1 METMR
6 IDSGIIKGMVIGEP
20 GKELHV
26 YRGIPYAAPP
36 VHELRWKPPQ
46 PVRPWPGVRDCTAFS
61 PFPPQGTLIP
71 PDAPPRTNASP
82 PPRPE
87 MPQSEDCL
95 YLNVLTPA
103 RNPTERLPVMVWLH
117 GGGFAMGSGNE
128 ALCNFHRLPQHGV
141 VLVTV
146 NGRLGPLGLLAHP
159 ALTAESPNIASGNY
173 LFLDLIAALQWVQR
187 NIASFGGNP
196 DNVTIFGESGGG
208 AKVLSLMA
216 SPLAKG
222 LFHKVIAESGSPD
235 GKPLTE
241 LETVGE
247 QFFTRLGIAGE
258 KNPLAEVRAMPW
270 ERIIETDA
278 EMVYERNIVGRGG
291 LWDLAVDG
299 WFVEEFPLDLFRV
312 GKYHAL
318 PMILLANLG
327 ELTTKAGAYLLPHY
341 TVELLGAVKTGV
353 PARAVVFDQLPG
365 SWRAEGCFS
374 FHALELGYVFGD
386 WDDTTGFWNSIYSMA
401 GPAGAKSRDPG
412 LSETDRRV
420 SELMMRMWTQFARTG
435 SPDGNDIPFV
445 WPAWDEPEE
454 KFLYINEDAR
464 VLSGFS
470 RVTEP
475 GTIHPGS

>member
-1 METMR
+1 
-6 IDSGIIKGMVIGEP
+6 
-20 GKELHV
+20 
-26 YRGIPYAAPP
+26 
-36 VHELRWKPPQ
+36 
-46 PVRPWPGVRDCTAFS
+46 
-61 PFPPQGTLIP
+61 
-71 PDAPPRTNASP
+71 
-82 PPRPE
+82 
-87 MPQSEDCL
+87 
-95 YLNVLTPA
+95 
-103 RNPTERLPVMVWLH
+103 
-117 GGGFAMGSGNE
+117 
-128 ALCNFHRLPQHGV
+128 

-159 ALTAESPNIASGNY
+159 TLTAESPNNASGNY
-173 LFLDLIAALQWVQR
+173 LFLDLITALQWVQR

-235 GKPLTE
+235 GKPLAE

-258 KNPLAEVRAMPW
+258 KDPLAAVRAMPW
-270 ERIIETDA
+270 ERIIEMDA

-299 WFVEEFPLDLFRV
+299 WFVEELPLDLFRA
-312 GKYHAL
+312 GKYQAL

-341 TVELLGAVKTGV
+341 TAELLGAVKAGV

-365 SWRAEGCFS
+365 NWRADGCFS

-386 WDDTTGFWNSIYSMA
+386 WDNTTGFWNSIYSMA
-401 GPAGAKSRDPG
+401 GPAGAESRDPG

-420 SELMMRMWTQFARTG
+420 SELMMRMWTQFARTD
-435 SPDGNDIPFV
+435 SPEENDIPYV

-454 KFLYINEDAR
+454 KCLYINVDAR
-464 VLSGFS
+464 VVSGFS
-470 RVTEP
+470 RIAEP
-475 GTIHPGS
+475 GAIQPGS